1 LRIIRK
7 IYGMGDIQATRYK
20 LQAARHKSHAIK
32 AKLKFEM
39 IGCPYSLIKK

>member
-1 LRIIRK
+1 MEWGIFKLQ
-7 IYGMGDIQATRYK
+7 DTRYK